1 MLLYKWSFKIVDEE
15 NVWVSLKQKKNNKKK
30 TIFSS
35 TALFYLTDLSFIVTY
50 STLFKFVNK
59 LMSNH

>member
-1 MLLYKWSFKIVDEE
+1 M
-15 NVWVSLKQKKNNKKK
+15 KKTFGFLKKK
-30 TIFSS
+30 KKKLFSS